1 MTLTQ
6 RYLRDEGRRVRQSQ
20 QGEGTPLSPVEIVI
34 DAASA
39 SPPLGR
45 GGRVAGSNQF
55 VQGLQ
60 EVVKNNKFKLA
71 GAGGLLAVLAGA
83 AELADQDDPL
93 SRNIAEAL
101 GLTGGNLAGGLAGAA
116 AGTAMGGPVGGVIG
130 GILGATGVGAAGKG
144 VMGGLYNLVTD
155 KDPQDR
161 ELKRLEKQ
169 RRLEMALENEAL
181 QGQIPLM
188 AEIAKLK
195 QADDFERLKMQA
207 AVNRDYNFANTMN
220 TAALNAQQNAQVQQ
234 ALLTQ
239 ALFS

>member
-1 MTLTQ
+1 MTPTQ
-6 RYLRDEGRRVRQSQ
+6 RYM
-20 QGEGTPLSPVEIVI
+20 QGEQRRRQAQQDAMIPLSPTELVTE
-34 DAASA
+34 AAERA
-39 SPPLGR
+39 KPPGK

-55 VQGLQ
+55 VRGL
-60 EVVKNNKFKLA
+60 ENVIKNNKFKLA

-93 SRNIAEAL
+93 SKNIAEAL
-101 GLTGGNLAGGLAGAA
+101 GLTGGNLAGGAAGAA
-116 AGTAMGGPVGGVIG
+116 AGMFLGGPVGAVIG
-130 GILGATGVGAAGKG
+130 GTLGATGGGAAGKG
-144 VMGGLYNLVTD
+144 VMSGLYNLVTD
-155 KDPQDR
+155 EDPQDR
-161 ELKRLEKQ
+161 ELNRLAKQ

>member
-1 MTLTQ
+1 VTPTQ
-6 RYLRDEGRRVRQSQ
+6 RYM
-20 QGEGTPLSPVEIVI
+20 QGEQRRRQAQQDAMIPLSPTELVTE
-34 DAASA
+34 AAERA
-39 SPPLGR
+39 KPPGK
-45 GGRVAGSNQF
+45 GGRFSGSQAF
-55 VQGLQ
+55 LDGLADK
-60 EVVKNNKFKLA
+60 VRGNKFKLA

-83 AELADQDDPL
+83 AELADQGDPL
-93 SRNIAEAL
+93 SKNIAEAL
-101 GLTGGNLAGGLAGAA
+101 GLTGGNLAGGMAGAA

-130 GILGATGVGAAGKG
+130 GILGATGGGAAGKG
-144 VMGGLYNLVTD
+144 AMTGLYNLVTGE
-155 KDPQDR
+155 DPDDR
-161 ELKRLEKQ
+161 KLELLAKQ

>member
-1 MTLTQ
+1 
-6 RYLRDEGRRVRQSQ
+6 VR
-20 QGEGTPLSPVEIVI
+20 
-34 DAASA
+34 AN
-39 SPPLGR
+39 
-45 GGRVAGSNQF
+45 GG
-55 VQGLQ
+55 
-60 EVVKNNKFKLA
+60 KLA

-93 SRNIAEAL
+93 SKNIAEAL
-101 GLTGGNLAGGLAGAA
+101 GLTGGNLAGGAAGAA
-116 AGTAMGGPVGGVIG
+116 AGMFLGGPVGAVIG
-130 GILGATGVGAAGKG
+130 GTLGATGGGAAGKG
-144 VMGGLYNLVTD
+144 VMSGLYNLVTGE
-155 KDPQDR
+155 DPDDR
-161 ELKRLEKQ
+161 KLELLAKQ